1 VLGIADWGKAMK
13 AFLSHSSKDK
23 WFVSKVF
30 EILGESQCEYD
41 EKTFDYALNVH
52 AIRTALNRSN
62 LFVMFL
68 SENSISSTFVSEE
81 QRSALEKRGKNII
94 RQVIVFAIDDTSYRE
109 LPEWMR
115 EINIVQRL
123 SSPKACARR
132 VQSILWAMQA
142 EVERQVEFYL
152 GRDEDEAAIRKA
164 LSMPAVETPIALHA
178 VGYYGVG
185 RRTFIR
191 ESLKKFLPRVCE
203 VFVELNIEK
212 FDGFEEIYRKIYE
225 AHHVSSL
232 ETRLS
237 DFDKFSKMSIE
248 QKSQEVACMIAEMS
262 SQGEFIIFVDEGG
275 VYTDSG
281 DYQKHLLLLLTEL
294 SDQGK
299 PVVGFSQTRMMPYH
313 LRESYGRTF
322 HRHIQPLNEETTKEL
337 LSLKLKAMNIE
348 FNSGDIDVISE
359 FLDGHPFNVRFAVN
373 FISSYGIKSI
383 VSDPSALIEWKNKRA
398 KEFLERI
405 EFAQIDT
412 DILAALSEYVMLS
425 FDTIFAILPHTQKDV
440 AARLRVLEEFCC
452 IERKQG
458 YFTITPPIRE
468 AARRDKRFERNDNW
482 KQEIG
487 KAICSALKEYS
498 DSDHVPVGVLQSA
511 TIAAA
516 YGADAP
522 RFLSALILP
531 SHLLR
536 IAKEFYDG
544 DKRVLSLQYAKKA
557 YESKDRLTE
566 DGQIEAL
573 RLWGLASIRTSN
585 EQNYQEVVD
594 ALSTYSS
601 SVARRIKFFLEGFR
615 LRLKGRFDEAETQFL
630 EAWKLGKRN
639 QSTNRELASLYC
651 KQKRYADAEMYAR
664 AAYKSDQI
672 NPYILDIMAETLL
685 GKLEAGLDVDG
696 TELMAII
703 DDLKTHGD
711 APGLSFYLVR
721 EAQQLMRQRRYGDAL
736 AAINKAVERTSGLLA
751 PYFMRA
757 EIHLAMGSI
766 PGAERDANKIDQLLK
781 ATGGFSKEDEARL
794 KEIEIRIYI
803 EKRQF
808 NVAKDLI
815 TRSGVLPGR
824 VCSWLYDLLA
834 RAVCADPSKASE
846 SIKQWA
852 QGHNAGRVGGA
863 SPAKRR

>member
-1 VLGIADWGKAMK
+1 MK

-23 WFVSKVF
+23 WFVSKVY

-41 EKTFDYALNVH
+41 EKTFDYVLNVH
-52 AIRTALNRSN
+52 AIRAALNRSS

-68 SENSISSTFVSEE
+68 SKNSISSTFVSEE
-81 QRSALEKRGKNII
+81 QRTALEKRGKNFIKQI
-94 RQVIVFAIDDTSYRE
+94 VVFAVDDTAYEE

-142 EVERQVEFYL
+142 EEGRQVEFYL

-164 LSMPAVETPIALHA
+164 LSTPAAETPIAIHA
-178 VGYYGVG
+178 VGFYGVG

-191 ESLKKFLPRVCE
+191 ESLKKFLPRVCD
-203 VFVELNIEK
+203 VFVELNFEK
-212 FDGFEEIYRKIYE
+212 FDGLEEIYRKLYE

-232 ETRLS
+232 ETRLH
-237 DFDKFSKMSIE
+237 DFDKFAKMLSEQQSK
-248 QKSQEVACMIAEMS
+248 EVARIIVEMS
-262 SQGEFIIFVDEGG
+262 SQGEFIIFIDEGG
-275 VYTDSG
+275 VYTDNG
-281 DYQKHLLLLLTEL
+281 DYQKHVLSLLTEL

-299 PVVGFSQTRMMPYH
+299 PVVGFCQTRMMPYH
-313 LRESYGRTF
+313 IREAYGRTF
-322 HRHIQPLNEETTKEL
+322 HRHIQPLNDETTKEL

-348 FNSGDIDVISE
+348 FDYGDIDIISE
-359 FLDGHPFNVRFAVN
+359 CLDGHPFNVRFAAN
-373 FISSYGIKSI
+373 FISNYGIKSI

-398 KEFLERI
+398 EEFLERI
-405 EFAQIDT
+405 DFSEIDK
-412 DILAALSEYVMLS
+412 DILAGLSEYMILS
-425 FDTIFAILPHTQKDV
+425 FDTIFSILPYTQADV

-452 IERKQG
+452 VERKQG
-458 YFTITPPIRE
+458 YFNITPPIRE
-468 AARRDKRFERNDNW
+468 AVRRDKRFERNDNW

-487 KAICSALKEYS
+487 KAICSTLKEYS

-511 TIAAA
+511 TIATA
-516 YGADAP
+516 YGVEAP

-536 IAKEFYDG
+536 IAKDFYDR
-544 DKRVLSLQYAKKA
+544 DKRGLSLQYAKKA

-573 RLWGLASIRTSN
+573 RLWGLASIRTSDD
-585 EQNYQEVVD
+585 QNYQLVVD

-601 SVARRIKFFLEGFR
+601 SVARRNKFFLEGFR
-615 LRLKGRFDEAETQFL
+615 LRLRGRFDEAETQYL
-630 EAWKLGKRN
+630 EAWKAGRGN

-651 KQKRYADAEMYAR
+651 KQKRYADAELHAR
-664 AAYKSDQI
+664 AAYKGDPI

-685 GKLEAGLDVDG
+685 GKLEAGLDVDRK
-696 TELMAII
+696 ELLSII
-703 DDLKTHGD
+703 DDLKIHGD

-721 EAQQLMRQRRYGDAL
+721 EAQQLKRERKFGDAL

-757 EIHLAMGSI
+757 EIHLVMGSI
-766 PGAERDANKIDQLLK
+766 SEAERDAKKIDQLLK
-781 ATGGFSKEDEARL
+781 ATGGYSKEDEARL
-794 KEIEIRIYI
+794 KEIEIRIKI
-803 EKRQF
+803 ENGQF
-808 NVAKDLI
+808 DVAKDAI
-815 TRSGVLPGR
+815 TRSAVLPGG
-824 VCSWLYDLLA
+824 VCRQLLDLLA
-834 RAVCADPSKASE
+834 RAVCADLSKASL
-846 SIKQWA
+846 STKQWA
-852 QGHNAGRVGGA
+852 QKHNAGRTRG
-863 SPAKRR
+863 